1 MFLDMKTI
9 FFLYMYQKN
18 LMNKYFFISNEE
30 KSHYVFIKDFNRFM
44 YSEVKTKNQHTK
56 HFCMSCLQNFNT
68 KKILN
73 NHRKMFIN

>member
-44 YSEVKTKNQHTK
+44 YSEVKTKNQRTK
-56 HFCMSCLQNFNT
+56 HLCMSCL
-68 KKILN
+68 
-73 NHRKMFIN
+73 